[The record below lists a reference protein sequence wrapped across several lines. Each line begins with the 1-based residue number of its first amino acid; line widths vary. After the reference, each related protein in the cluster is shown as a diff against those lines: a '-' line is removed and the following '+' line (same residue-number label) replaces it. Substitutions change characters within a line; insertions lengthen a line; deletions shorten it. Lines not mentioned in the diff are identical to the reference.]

1 MTQNDDNKK
10 QLDLMWDDSPVNVTR
25 EVNLIWNIANKLRG
39 PYRSD
44 KYKDVI
50 IPMTIIRRIECALEE
65 TKDEVVAQFEK
76 NPNYPE
82 KAMYRISG
90 YQFYNTS
97 RFNLKKLV
105 DDPEHISSNFK
116 NYIQGFSANI
126 QDIVKSL
133 EFEKQIEKMDLNDR
147 LYTVVKAFSEIDLSP
162 DTIDNVKM
170 GYIFEELIRKFSE
183 NAEAGDHYTGR
194 DIVKLLVNIILSE
207 GCDDIFD
214 DGKVITILDQAAGT
228 GGMLS
233 TAYNYIKRYNPT
245 ADVRLFGQEVN
256 PESYAICKAE
266 MLIKGQ
272 DAENIRYQDTMKKD
286 SFEGIKMR
294 FVLENPPFGQNWGGD
309 NAAEG
314 VEEEVR
320 KEYLKGFK
328 GRWGAGL
335 PGTGDMQLLFVQSA
349 INKLDDKYGRAAIIQ
364 NGSPFF
370 SGGTSSGE
378 SQIRKWLLEKD
389 LIEAIISLPMD
400 MFYNT
405 NIGTYVL
412 ILSKNKRAERKGKVQ
427 LINAAS
433 FCRKLKKSLGKKQYE
448 ITPEYRAE
456 ITKLYANFTENEF
469 SKIYPNE
476 EFMYREYTVKQP
488 LQRSY
493 MISEERIQNMLAS
506 GALKSVYDEAE
517 IASLEEKLV
526 APEFED
532 DSKSKKV
539 KSKEDI
545 EKEEKKRAEKIEK
558 WKKDLVKYEKKIEQ
572 LKAGQPLYEQILKTL
587 SENISDVKYLH
598 PDKFTPVLT
607 NILSPLTDDKKL
619 LSKIADGLSE
629 MDKQAIIQTD
639 KKGAILYDDST
650 KDIELVPYLEDV
662 DTYMIREV
670 YPHVPDAKY
679 FFEHNEDAKKPVLK
693 IGAEINF
700 ARYFCEYIEP
710 EKSDELFKQFIE
722 IEDSLMIRIKG
733 LL

>member
-1 MTQNDDNKK
+1 M
-10 QLDLMWDDSPVNVTR
+10 
-25 EVNLIWNIANKLRG
+25 
-39 PYRSD
+39 
-44 KYKDVI
+44 
-50 IPMTIIRRIECALEE
+50 
-65 TKDEVVAQFEK
+65 
-76 NPNYPE
+76 
-82 KAMYRISG
+82 
-90 YQFYNTS
+90 
-97 RFNLKKLV
+97 
-105 DDPEHISSNFK
+105 
-116 NYIQGFSANI
+116 
-126 QDIVKSL
+126 
-133 EFEKQIEKMDLNDR
+133 
-147 LYTVVKAFSEIDLSP
+147 
-162 DTIDNVKM
+162 
-170 GYIFEELIRKFSE
+170 
-183 NAEAGDHYTGR
+183 
-194 DIVKLLVNIILSE
+194 
-207 GCDDIFD
+207 
-214 DGKVITILDQAAGT
+214 IT
-228 GGMLS
+228 
-233 TAYNYIKRYNPT
+233 
-245 ADVRLFGQEVN
+245 FGQ
-256 PESYAICKAE
+256 S
-266 MLIKGQ
+266 
-272 DAENIRYQDTMKKD
+272 
-286 SFEGIKMR
+286 
-294 FVLENPPFGQNWGGD
+294 WGGD

-320 KEYLKGFK
+320 KEYQKGFK

-349 INKLDDKYGRAAIIQ
+349 ISKLDDKYGRAAIIQ

-412 ILSKNKRAERKGKVQ
+412 ILSKSKRAERKGKVQ

-456 ITKLYANFTENEF
+456 ITKLYANFAENEF

-506 GALKSVYDEAE
+506 GALKSIYDEAE

-587 SENISDVKYLH
+587 NENISDVKYLH

-607 NILSPLTDDKKL
+607 NILSSVTDDKKL
-619 LSKIADGLSE
+619 LGKIVDGLSE
-629 MDKQAIIQTD
+629 MDKEAVVQTD

-650 KDIELVPYLEDV
+650 KDTELVPYLENV

-679 FFEHNEDAKKPVLK
+679 FFEHNEDAKKPVLR
-693 IGAEINF
+693 IGAEISF
-700 ARYFCEYIEP
+700 SRYFYEYNEL
-710 EKSDELFKQFIE
+710 EKSDDLLRVFLQIE
-722 IEDSLMIRIKG
+722 QNLLEKIK